1 MFPALRKKTIISSV
15 SLVSKM
21 QSEPKQ
27 TNYLCAQTVKT
38 PLQNIIK
45 QNNMQ
50 IQNAAQQQ

>member
-27 TNYLCAQTVKT
+27 TNYSYTQAVKT